1 MYTCEGHYGV
11 PVGSKWVS
19 LLQVSLYSLPLTMI
33 LWIWIIHKETWGNPP
48 TKGGLCSLL
57 SSQQDLNEVST
68 FSSLYA
74 CEMHHSLTCM
84 LAGIYWRGTKK
95 GLPEAQRGPD
105 QAETLCTLSLLSC
118 QHYTIL
124 DTCVQQGHAFN
135 QAHLM
140 LAGIY
145 WRGHHF
151 GLLEALTASDQAEI
165 LQHH

>member
-1 MYTCEGHYGV
+1 
-11 PVGSKWVS
+11 
-19 LLQVSLYSLPLTMI
+19 
-33 LWIWIIHKETWGNPP
+33 
-48 TKGGLCSLL
+48 
-57 SSQQDLNEVST
+57 
-68 FSSLYA
+68 
-74 CEMHHSLTCM
+74 MHHSLTCM
-84 LAGIYWRGTKK
+84 LAGIYWRGTKN
-95 GLPEAQRGPD
+95 GLPEAQKGPD

-124 DTCVQQGHAFN
+124 YTCVQQGHAFN

-165 LQHH
+165 LHIIGPHMGPHNAMTLALISHAHAH